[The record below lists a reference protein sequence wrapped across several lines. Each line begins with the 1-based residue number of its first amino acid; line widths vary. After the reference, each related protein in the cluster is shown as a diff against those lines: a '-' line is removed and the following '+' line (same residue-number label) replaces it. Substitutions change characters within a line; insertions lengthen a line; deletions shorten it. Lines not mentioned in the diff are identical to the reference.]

1 MIGDWTNHQSPIT
14 NYQKMLYEQIE
25 EAVEYIRDITD
36 FQPRFGIVLGTGLS
50 GLVDVM
56 EKVEVIEYEDIPH
69 FLSPTV
75 ETHRGKLILGH
86 FGGQPVVVM
95 AGRFHYYEGYSM
107 KEVTFPIRVLKF
119 LGIERLVIS
128 NISGSTNA
136 KIFPGD
142 LVFIKDHINLQ
153 PENPLRG
160 INDERLGPRFP
171 EMLRTYD
178 RVLNQKALD
187 FAMENNI
194 KAQEG
199 VYVALPGPN
208 LETPAEYGFLHTIG
222 GDVVGMS
229 TVPEVIVARHMDLPL
244 FVVSVVSN
252 KCFPIENIPSSSVE
266 EIIEIAIE
274 AGAKMQQ
281 VVEYVLN
288 EESSL
293 VMRD

>member
-1 MIGDWTNHQSPIT
+1 
-14 NYQKMLYEQIE
+14 MLYEQIQ
-25 EAVEYIRDITD
+25 EAIEYIQDITD
-36 FQPRFGIVLGTGLS
+36 FQPRFGIVLGTGLA
-50 GLVDVM
+50 GLVDQM
-56 EKVEVIEYEDIPH
+56 EIVEELEYEDIPH

-75 ETHRGKLILGH
+75 ETHRGRLIFGH
-86 FGGQPVVVM
+86 FGGQQVVVM

-119 LGIERLVIS
+119 LGIERLIIS

-136 KIFPGD
+136 DINAGD

-160 INDERLGPRFP
+160 VNDTRLGPRFP

-178 RVLNQKALD
+178 RALNQQALD
-187 FAMENNI
+187 FATENNI
-194 KAQEG
+194 TAHEG
-199 VYVALPGPN
+199 VYVALQGPN
-208 LETPAEYGFLHTIG
+208 LETPAEYGFLNKIG

-252 KCFPIENIPSSSVE
+252 KCFPIDNIPSSSVE

-274 AGAKMQQ
+274 AGSKMQR
-281 VVEYVLN
+281 VVAFVLN
-288 EESSL
+288 KG
-293 VMRD
+293 